1 MLKVL
6 VADDH
11 PIVRQGLRL
20 LLSATREFEL
30 VGEAASGAEAIT
42 LAASLAPDVVILDLI
57 MPGMDGVT
65 AIHGLLQAVPH
76 VRVLILTSFTDD
88 EKLLAALQ
96 AGATGCIIKDSN
108 PDQLLEAIRAV
119 AHGESALHP
128 LLARRLLQHLQHPA
142 LPPSGPLA
150 ALTGRERAVLRCV
163 GQGLTNQQIADELHI
178 SIRTVHAHI
187 RSLLDKLHLEHRTQL
202 ALFAHDQHIS

>member
-1 MLKVL
+1 MKVL

-42 LAASLAPDVVILDLI
+42 LTASLAPDVVILDLI

-65 AIHGLLQAVPH
+65 AIHGLLQAAPH

-96 AGATGCIIKDSN
+96 AGAAGCIIKDSN
-108 PDQLLEAIRAV
+108 PDDLLGAIRAV
-119 AHGESALHP
+119 ARGESALHP
-128 LLARRLLQHLQHPA
+128 LVARRLLQRLQHPA
-142 LPPSGPLA
+142 PPPPAPLD
-150 ALTGRERAVLRCV
+150 ALTGRERDVLRCV

-178 SIRTVHAHI
+178 SIRTVHTHI

-202 ALFAHDQHIS
+202 ALFAHNQRIS